1 MMKVFAETN
10 SSKIDSGII
19 SKDILCY
26 HTAVLNILGYK
37 SLRRLF
43 RNSTHQSILL
53 CNAAAGL
60 YCTINPD
67 TSLTIEYSTNNKFK
81 PGTHL
86 SLSAPLI
93 ELLQNGNKT
102 ILTTVDS
109 LQLELNTTIA
119 SPEFDQVIVSSVH
132 IRKKINGLLI
142 FFDDKNSYSFT
153 DHDYHKISIFSET
166 VSFAIEN
173 VLTMSLNKKKAQTDS
188 LTGLYNHQAFFNRA
202 DYEMKR
208 SLRYNRPLSMCL
220 FDIDNFKQINDHYG
234 HVAGD
239 KILVLLS
246 DICRKVFR
254 TIDYCARYGGDEFC
268 VILTETPIQT
278 AREVMARLQNTVRS
292 KSLMY
297 RSCKVTFSISIG
309 IASIDQE
316 CSNVEKLIERA
327 DAAMYLAKQ
336 SANERIV
343 LWRKSIASKPSR
355 KMLK

>member
-10 SSKIDSGII
+10 SSKIDSGTV
-19 SKDILCY
+19 SKDIFSY
-26 HTAVLNILGYK
+26 HTAVINILGYK

-60 YCTINPD
+60 YCAFNPD

-81 PGTHL
+81 PGTHI
-86 SLSAPLI
+86 SLSAELI

-102 ILTTVDS
+102 VLTTIDS
-109 LQLELNTTIA
+109 LQLEPNNKVA
-119 SPEFDQVIVSSVH
+119 CSEFQQVILSSVH
-132 IRKKINGLLI
+132 IRKKINGFLV
-142 FFDDKNSYSFT
+142 FFDDKNRYSFT
-153 DHDYHKISIFSET
+153 DHDFQKVSIFSET
-166 VSFAIEN
+166 VSFAVDNI
-173 VLTMSLNKKKAQTDS
+173 LTISLNKKKAQTDS

-202 DYEMKR
+202 DYELKR

-220 FDIDNFKQINDHYG
+220 FDIDNFKEINDNYG
-234 HVAGD
+234 HIAGD

-278 AREVMARLQNTVRS
+278 AKEVMVRLQNTVRS

-316 CSNVEKLIERA
+316 CSSVEKLIERA
-327 DAAMYLAKQ
+327 DAAMYQAKQ

-343 LWRKSIASKPSR
+343 LWRKSVASKTAR
-355 KMLK
+355 KMSK

>member
-1 MMKVFAETN
+1 MKVFAEPN
-10 SSKIDSGII
+10 SSKIDSGVI

-26 HTAVLNILGYK
+26 HTAVISILGHK

-43 RNSTHQSILL
+43 RNSTHQTIVL

-60 YCTINPD
+60 YGVFQSD
-67 TSLTIEYSTNNKFK
+67 GSLTIEYSTSSKFK
-81 PGTHL
+81 TGKHI
-86 SLSAPLI
+86 SFSAQLI
-93 ELLQNGNKT
+93 ELLHNGNKT
-102 ILTTVDS
+102 ILTTIES
-109 LQLELNTTIA
+109 LQLETNLKISN
-119 SPEFDQVIVSSVH
+119 PGFNQVIISSVQ
-132 IRKKINGLLI
+132 IRKKINGVLV

-153 DHDYHKISIFSET
+153 DHDFHKVSIFSET

-173 VLTMSLNKKKAQTDS
+173 ILAISLNKKKALTDS
-188 LTGLYNHQAFFNRA
+188 LTGLYNHQAFINRA
-202 DYEMKR
+202 DYELKR

-246 DICRKVFR
+246 EICRKVFR

-278 AREVMARLQNTVRS
+278 AKEVMMRLQDTVKS
-292 KSLMY
+292 KSLIY
-297 RSCKVTFSISIG
+297 RSCKVSFSISIG

-327 DAAMYLAKQ
+327 DAAMYQAKQ

-343 LWRKSIASKPSR
+343 LWRKSCVHKPSR
-355 KMLK
+355 KMSK

>member
-26 HTAVLNILGYK
+26 HAAVITILGYK
-37 SLRRLF
+37 SLKRLF
-43 RNSTHQSILL
+43 RNSTHQSVQL

-60 YCTINPD
+60 YCTFNQD
-67 TSLTIEYSTNNKFK
+67 SSLTIEYSTSNRFK
-81 PGTHL
+81 PGTHI
-86 SLSAPLI
+86 SLSAELI
-93 ELLQNGNKT
+93 KLLQNGNKT
-102 ILTTVDS
+102 ILTTIDS
-109 LQLELNTTIA
+109 LHLELNNKTA
-119 SPEFDQVIVSSVH
+119 GSQFQQVILSSVY
-132 IRKKINGLLI
+132 IRKKIDGFHL
-142 FFDDKNSYSFT
+142 FFDDKNNYCFT

-166 VSFAIEN
+166 VSFAVDNI
-173 VLTMSLNKKKAQTDS
+173 LTISLNKKKAQTDS

-202 DYEMKR
+202 DYEMRR

-220 FDIDNFKQINDHYG
+220 FDIDNFKEINDHYG

-278 AREVMARLQNTVRS
+278 AKEVMVRLQNTVRS

-327 DAAMYLAKQ
+327 DAAMYQAKQ
-336 SANERIV
+336 SGNERIV
-343 LWRKSIASKPSR
+343 LWRKSAASKSAR
-355 KMLK
+355 KMSK

>member
-10 SSKIDSGII
+10 SSKIDSSTI

-26 HTAVLNILGYK
+26 HSAVINILGFK
-37 SLRRLF
+37 SLKRLF

-60 YCTINPD
+60 YCSFHVD
-67 TSLTIEYSTNNKFK
+67 TPLTVEYSTSNRFK
-81 PGTHL
+81 PGTHI
-86 SLSAPLI
+86 SLSTQI
-93 ELLQNGNKT
+93 VELLQNGNKT
-102 ILTTVDS
+102 ILTTIDS
-109 LQLELNTTIA
+109 LQLETNNKIE
-119 SPEFDQVIVSSVH
+119 SHEFQQVILSSIH
-132 IRKKINGLLI
+132 IRKRINGLLI
-142 FFDDKNSYSFT
+142 FFDNKNGYSFT
-153 DHDYHKISIFSET
+153 DVDFHKVSIFSET

-173 VLTMSLNKKKAQTDS
+173 IKTISLNKKKAQTDS

-202 DYEMKR
+202 DYELKR

-234 HVAGD
+234 HIAGD

-278 AREVMARLQNTVRS
+278 AREVMVRLQDTVRS

-316 CSNVEKLIERA
+316 CCNVEKLIERA
-327 DAAMYLAKQ
+327 DAAMYHAKR
-336 SANERIV
+336 SSNERIV
-343 LWRKSIASKPSR
+343 LWHNSVESKTSR
-355 KMLK
+355 KISK